1 MPRSRRKALPPPILT
16 IGPITVNRDTAT
28 VKIDEQVQ
36 RLRPKEALLLWTL
49 MQHVNTVLSRAEL
62 MQKVWHTDF
71 ADDTRT
77 LEVHI
82 HWLRRRI
89 EPIPRR
95 PHFLHTVRG
104 QGYVFRWE
112 DPPPTADEAATP
124 LPDA

>member
-1 MPRSRRKALPPPILT
+1 MPRSRRKPAPPPVLT

-28 VKIDEQVQ
+28 VTIDAQVQ

-49 MQHVNTVLSRAEL
+49 MLHVNTVMSRAEL
-62 MQKVWHTDF
+62 MQSVWHTDF

-77 LEVHI
+77 LEVHM

-89 EPIPRR
+89 EPIPSH
-95 PHFLHTVRG
+95 PHFLQTVRG

-112 DPPPTADEAATP
+112 DPPPTPEEATTP
-124 LPDA
+124 PPDA